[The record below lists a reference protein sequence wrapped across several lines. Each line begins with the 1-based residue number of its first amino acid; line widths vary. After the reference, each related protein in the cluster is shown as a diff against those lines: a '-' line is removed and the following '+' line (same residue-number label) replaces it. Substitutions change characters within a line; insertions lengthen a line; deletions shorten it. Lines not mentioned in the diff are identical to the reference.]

1 MGSAERWTD
10 VRPSA
15 DLARRYRELGLWRD
29 VTPAADLRRWAGETP
44 DAVAVTAYVGGA
56 GVVRMTYRE
65 YADQVERVS
74 AVLAGLGVG
83 PGNVVA
89 VQLPNW
95 WQLNAVVL
103 ACARLGAVVAP
114 VVTAVRARE
123 LELML
128 SRLQPVACVTT
139 GEWNG
144 YQHSAALAAI
154 ADRLPSL
161 RHRLIV
167 GGRVEPGE
175 IDLTHRV
182 EQVTPGEFV
191 RGDATEDPDQV
202 SIVLFTSGT
211 TGSPRAVLHSFN
223 TFHAGCKSVAVRRG
237 LTSADVEFTPH
248 ALAHGVGQ
256 LFSNM
261 IPLYVGAGA
270 VIADTWDPDE
280 GLDLL
285 AECGVTALSG
295 APVFLEAVAEA
306 AGRRNLKL
314 PRLREV
320 IAGATTVPFSLVE
333 TVRANFGITAQGAWG
348 MTEVV
353 GPTLTSA
360 REDPPDWAVHSI
372 GRPHVALEIDLRSD
386 GQISAHNPGRMFVR
400 GACVCLATTGRDG
413 GEVDIV
419 ASHDDGWY
427 ETGDL
432 AVPDGRGGV
441 RLIGRAAD
449 RIGGVLMI
457 PAADVEDALRQ
468 HPDILDAALVGYG
481 PGTQLPCAVIVS
493 RKALT
498 LEEVRKYLDGI
509 KMTDWYQPLR
519 LELLER
525 LPRNP
530 TGKVDKHSLR
540 AWLSTLDEA

>member
-1 MGSAERWTD
+1 
-10 VRPSA
+10 
-15 DLARRYRELGLWRD
+15 
-29 VTPAADLRRWAGETP
+29 
-44 DAVAVTAYVGGA
+44 
-56 GVVRMTYRE
+56 
-65 YADQVERVS
+65 
-74 AVLAGLGVG
+74 
-83 PGNVVA
+83 
-89 VQLPNW
+89 
-95 WQLNAVVL
+95 
-103 ACARLGAVVAP
+103 
-114 VVTAVRARE
+114 
-123 LELML
+123 
-128 SRLQPVACVTT
+128 
-139 GEWNG
+139 
-144 YQHSAALAAI
+144 
-154 ADRLPSL
+154 
-161 RHRLIV
+161 
-167 GGRVEPGE
+167 
-175 IDLTHRV
+175 
-182 EQVTPGEFV
+182 
-191 RGDATEDPDQV
+191 
-202 SIVLFTSGT
+202 
-211 TGSPRAVLHSFN
+211 
-223 TFHAGCKSVAVRRG
+223 
-237 LTSADVEFTPH
+237 
-248 ALAHGVGQ
+248 
-256 LFSNM
+256 M

-481 PGTQLPCAVIVS
+481 PGNQLPCGVIVS